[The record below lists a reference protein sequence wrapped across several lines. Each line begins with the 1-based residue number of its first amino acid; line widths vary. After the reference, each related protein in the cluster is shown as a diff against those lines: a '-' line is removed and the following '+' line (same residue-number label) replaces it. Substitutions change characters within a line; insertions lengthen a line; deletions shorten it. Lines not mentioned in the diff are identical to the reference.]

1 MTSETV
7 PDTTLYG
14 QYAGFVTRLVAFALD
29 RLILTVILTTMAAV
43 VTFLYES
50 FNVNQWFGTDQLA
63 QVLVTALA
71 IVTGI
76 VIILSY
82 DIGFWLL
89 AGQTPGKRAM
99 GVRVVRTD
107 GQRMTFGNAVRREI
121 GYWISA
127 ILFLGFLWAIVDN
140 RRQGVHDKLAG
151 TLVLYSWPE
160 EGETPVEDRLRRY
173 RERRAGG

>member
-29 RLILTVILTTMAAV
+29 RLILTVVLTTLATVA
-43 VTFLYES
+43 TFLYES
-50 FNVNQWFGTDQLA
+50 FNVNQWFGTERLA
-63 QVLVTALA
+63 QIIATTLA
-71 IVTGI
+71 TLTGFL
-76 VIILSY
+76 IILLY

-89 AGQTPGKRAM
+89 AGQTPGKRVM
-99 GVRVVRTD
+99 GVRILRTD
-107 GQRMTFGNAVRREI
+107 GQRMAFGNAVRREI

-127 ILFLGFLWAIVDN
+127 ILFLGYLWVIVDN
-140 RRQGVHDKLAG
+140 RRQALHDKLAG

-160 EGETPVEDRLRRY
+160 EGGTPLEGRLRKY
-173 RERRAGG
+173 RERRTTS